1 LVSCLTPP
9 VAVNCILAGL
19 SLPELTTPQ
28 KHHSFRLLAYLEKG
42 GAEVVEMVH
51 KGHDANLNLLISCF
65 VRRCRSVWLMTA
77 VIIPPSV
84 LICERREKRLFG
96 PEALQSGEYCACDP
110 GAKSGEFVN
119 SILYLHMWRR
129 SGGRRNRDGRGYSVM
144 SVFWEAISEY
154 HVRRVKGVT
163 SRFGLIRVQTS
174 LDGSLRMIGL

>member
-1 LVSCLTPP
+1 M
-9 VAVNCILAGL
+9 
-19 SLPELTTPQ
+19 
-28 KHHSFRLLAYLEKG
+28 
-42 GAEVVEMVH
+42 VEMVH

-77 VIIPPSV
+77 VIFPPSV

-144 SVFWEAISEY
+144 SVFWEATSEY